1 MAVFHFKESQMPALK
16 KSFGSF
22 EIKSTNDEKR
32 TFKGIAS
39 TPNSDRAKDIM
50 VPSGAKFELPLP
62 LLFHHEHNAPI
73 GQVIDAKVTDKG
85 IEVEIHLPE
94 IAEEGNLKARVDE
107 AYQSLKYGLVKG
119 LSVGFLADWEQAEF
133 IKGGGIQFND
143 WEWYELSLV
152 TIPCNRESA
161 TDYSKAFEEYKAA
174 LGKEPQKTVSDGVS
188 SEQKHVIVKLNSPT
202 KGGVKLV

>member
-1 MAVFHFKESQMPALK
+1 MPALK

-62 LLFHHEHNAPI
+62 LLFHHEHSAPI

-85 IEVEIHLPE
+85 IEVEIHIPE

-119 LSVGFLADWEQAEF
+119 LSVGFLPEWDLA
-133 IKGGGIQFND
+133 IMLKGGGIQFD
-143 WEWYELSLV
+143 EWEWYELSLV
-152 TIPCNRESA
+152 TIPCNRESE
-161 TDYSKAFEEYKAA
+161 TDFKKAFEDHKAA
-174 LGKEPQKTVSDGVS
+174 LGEQPQKTVSDGAS